1 MASTIIYESTNSVN
15 THIIVHKYLRYTGFL
30 VSILYIDCILH
41 MNKTQTTV
49 NRAAS
54 YGLIYVIPV
63 VTWPRTLSGQ
73 TFQKMSARVQQVQW
87 ASEKKAIVFG
97 YLRHGNISCLH
108 TISQD
113 WIFAAYISYIL
124 GSKQIYMYT
133 FMYLLYYIH
142 I

>member
-1 MASTIIYESTNSVN
+1 MVN
-15 THIIVHKYLRYTGFL
+15 THIIVQKYLRYTGFL
-30 VSILYIDCILH
+30 VSILYIDYILH

-49 NRAAS
+49 NIATS

-73 TFQKMSARVQQVQW
+73 TFQKCLQEFSKFTKQA
-87 ASEKKAIVFG
+87 KKRAIVFG
-97 YLRHGNISCLH
+97 YLLRHGNISCLH
-108 TISQD
+108 TISQG

-133 FMYLLYYIH
+133 FMYLLYDIH